1 MSRPHNVVCVET
13 PPRPHR
19 HSMSQPTEKESKIR
33 SVLKGLTWR
42 VLATTTTFL
51 LAWLLAKD
59 MNVAGTIAAAE
70 FFIKLAVYYLHERAW
85 QLVPRGSIRT
95 PNPNPNPNTTPA

>member
-1 MSRPHNVVCVET
+1 
-13 PPRPHR
+13 
-19 HSMSQPTEKESKIR
+19 MSQPTEKESKTR

-85 QLVPRGSIRT
+85 QLVPRGAVSKL
-95 PNPNPNPNTTPA
+95 NADTTPA

>member
-1 MSRPHNVVCVET
+1 
-13 PPRPHR
+13 
-19 HSMSQPTEKESKIR
+19 MSQNIEKESKIR

-59 MNVAGTIAAAE
+59 LNVAGTIAAAE

-85 QLVPRGSIRT
+85 LLVPRGAFQKT
-95 PNPNPNPNTTPA
+95 NPDTTPA

>member
-1 MSRPHNVVCVET
+1 MSLPHNVVCVEKHSDT
-13 PPRPHR
+13 HR
-19 HSMSQPTEKESKIR
+19 RSMSHPVEKESKAR

-59 MNVAGTIAAAE
+59 LHVAGTIAAAE
-70 FFIKLAVYYLHERAW
+70 FFIKLAIYYLHERAW
-85 QLVPRGSIRT
+85 QFVPRGILQKS
-95 PNPNPNPNTTPA
+95 NPNTTPA